1 MFNFFKNRVESYYK
15 NLIKENNTDKKL
27 LYGINPKYKNQED
40 KLLSMFGKC
49 DLFDKKIKMI
59 VISDT
64 HGCLNK
70 DEFAKFAVEHEDFD
84 METLD
89 DIQSE
94 FEPYERVS
102 KQTASSTSTD
112 KDNDNDSLL
121 YRDVHY
127 VIYIPENYR
136 EDFLN
141 DKNPEIEIK
150 KVDNYNSEYAN
161 MLLEKY
167 LKVANVYNSETDDED
182 KLIDK
187 INNTLGEEIN
197 ITVTEKVNK
206 SSLEKATFYYNF
218 SNYALLAGII
228 YVICLILSTFK
239 NESIRKRTIV
249 SSMDYKKYN
258 RILMLSSMLFAI
270 LLWGLYV
277 ILSFIL
283 IKDAMVSLNG
293 VAYIINSFIFS
304 ISALVLALLI
314 GNLLSNKNAING
326 IVNVIALGSSFLCG
340 SFVPVEWL
348 PDSVLLIGHI
358 FPSYY
363 FIQNNEILKKVKFE
377 SFSDFNLLF
386 ENMLIM
392 VIFIIGIIL
401 ITNIISKN
409 KRKIG

>member
-1 MFNFFKNRVESYYK
+1 MTVFKGFLKVLNKCKGIVIMYTVMLLFFGGFNFSTSDENVINFKEEKPKVLIINNDENIGITK
-15 NLIKENNTDKKL
+15 NLINYIKKNSEIIKLEND
-27 LYGINPKYKNQED
+27 EE
-40 KLLSMFGKC
+40 
-49 DLFDKKIKMI
+49 KI
-59 VISDT
+59 
-64 HGCLNK
+64 
-70 DEFAKFAVEHEDFD
+70 
-84 METLD
+84 
-89 DIQSE
+89 
-94 FEPYERVS
+94 
-102 KQTASSTSTD
+102 
-112 KDNDNDSLL
+112 NDSLF
-121 YRDVHY
+121 YRDVNY

-187 INNTLGEEIN
+187 INNTLDEEIN

-258 RILMLSSMLFAI
+258 RILMLSSMLFTI

-314 GNLLSNKNAING
+314 GNLLSDKNAING

-392 VIFIIGIIL
+392 VIFIIGIIV

>member
-1 MFNFFKNRVESYYK
+1 MTVFKGFLKVLNKCKGIVIMYTVMLLFFGGFNFSTSDENVINFKEEKPKVLIINNDKNIGITK
-15 NLIKENNTDKKL
+15 NLINYIKKNSEIIKLEND
-27 LYGINPKYKNQED
+27 EE
-40 KLLSMFGKC
+40 
-49 DLFDKKIKMI
+49 KI
-59 VISDT
+59 
-64 HGCLNK
+64 
-70 DEFAKFAVEHEDFD
+70 
-84 METLD
+84 
-89 DIQSE
+89 
-94 FEPYERVS
+94 
-102 KQTASSTSTD
+102 
-112 KDNDNDSLL
+112 NDSLF
-121 YRDVHY
+121 YRDVNY
-127 VIYIPENYR
+127 VIYIPKNYR

-187 INNTLGEEIN
+187 INNTLDKEIN

-239 NESIRKRTIV
+239 NENIRKRTIV

-258 RILMLSSMLFAI
+258 RILMLSSMLFAVV
-270 LLWGLYV
+270 LWALYV
-277 ILSFIL
+277 ALSFIL

-314 GNLLSNKNAING
+314 GNLLSDKNAING